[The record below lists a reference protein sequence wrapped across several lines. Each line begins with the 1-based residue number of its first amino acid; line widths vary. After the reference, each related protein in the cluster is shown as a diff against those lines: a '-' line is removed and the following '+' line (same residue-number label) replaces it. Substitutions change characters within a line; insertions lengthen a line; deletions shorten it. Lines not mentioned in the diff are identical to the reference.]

1 MYTQE
6 AQTKLNAYGQEVQ
19 ALVQDFT
26 TQMQKA
32 QAEYQW
38 MQAQLQYCMG
48 EYEKSFASYQP
59 QQQGE

>member
-1 MYTQE
+1 MVVISLPSACT
-6 AQTKLNAYGQEVQ
+6 AST
-19 ALVQDFT
+19 VQDFT

-38 MQAQLQYCMG
+38 MQAQLQYCMA
-48 EYEKSFASYQP
+48 EYEKAFASYQP